1 MIKNSIIR
9 TKVYIMTN
17 LNVAIFGCSGAIGK
31 ALCIEYTK
39 KQNIDNI
46 IAYSRSGENFEN
58 DLIKSIKVDY
68 CNEESLS
75 NAASSLQFKL
85 DIIIVAIGALENPEK
100 SIKDLSAQKFLDM
113 FNANTIPTALI
124 AKYFLPYLHRDK
136 TTKFASISARVG
148 SIEDNELG
156 GWYSYRASKSALN
169 MILKG
174 LSIEQKRSNKNSI
187 IFGLHPGTVNSKLSR
202 PFQKKDKEYF
212 SPEFSANKLIDVIDT
227 KTTDDNGKIFAWDNK
242 SIPY

>member
-1 MIKNSIIR
+1 
-9 TKVYIMTN
+9 MTN

-75 NAASSLQFKL
+75 NAVSSLQFKL
-85 DIIIVAIGALENPEK
+85 DIIIVAIGSLDNPEK

-124 AKYFLPYLHRDK
+124 AKYFLPCLYRDK

-156 GWYSYRASKSALN
+156 GWYSYRASKAAVNNVMVS
-169 MILKG
+169 ISEELK
-174 LSIEQKRSNKNSI
+174 SENITVVS
-187 IFGLHPGTVNSKLSR
+187 FHPGWVKTDMGGPNADL
-202 PFQKKDKEYF
+202 
-212 SPEFSANKLIDVIDT
+212 SANESAKSLIKSFGRLKFEDT
-227 KTTDDNGKIFAWDNK
+227 GKFFNYDGKIINF
-242 SIPY
+242 

>member
-1 MIKNSIIR
+1 
-9 TKVYIMTN
+9 MTN

-85 DIIIVAIGALENPEK
+85 DIIIVAIGALDNPEK

-124 AKYFLPYLHRDK
+124 AKYFLPCLHRDK

-187 IFGLHPGTVNSKLSR
+187 IFGLHPGTVDSKLSR
-202 PFQKKDKEYF
+202 PFQKKNKQYF
-212 SPEFSANKLIDVIDT
+212 SPEFSANKLIDVID
-227 KTTDDNGKIFAWDNK
+227 KKNN
-242 SIPY
+242 